1 MVKGIITAVITFI
14 VLLLVAAVLVMGY
27 LGIMPG
33 VSSLMGSDKPRDLGI
48 TATSQDYQT
57 MVTKSG
63 VTVSALPSDTLP
75 ADSLTFSGSRVV
87 NTFYTSEEL
96 TAFVNQT
103 DYKYKPVK
111 NFQVRINSDG
121 TVECSGIFDIKVI
134 QDFITASSG
143 NSEISQYWDKYS
155 RYFLSN
161 PAFYVK
167 CTPSMTNNHLSLQ
180 VEKFELGRFSIPQAA
195 LDELTSKLITLTDSI
210 INHIPGLS
218 VNSITMV
225 NGKAVFNMVGHK
237 YISIATP

>member
-1 MVKGIITAVITFI
+1 MVKGIVTAIITFA
-14 VLLLVAAVLVMGY
+14 VLILAAAVLIMGY

-33 VSSLMGSDKPRDLGI
+33 VSSLMGSDKPRDLGV

-57 MVTKSG
+57 MVSKSG
-63 VTVSALPSDTLP
+63 VTIGTLPSDTPP
-75 ADSLTFSGSRVV
+75 ADSIIFSGSRIV
-87 NTFYTSEEL
+87 NTSYTAEEL

-103 DYKYKPVK
+103 NYRYTPVK
-111 NFQVRINSDG
+111 NFQVRINNDG

-134 QDFITASSG
+134 QDFITAMDG
-143 NSEISQYWDKYS
+143 NAEVSEYWNKYS
-155 RYFLSN
+155 RYFISN

-180 VEKFELGRFSIPQAA
+180 LEKFELGRFSIPQAA
-195 LDELTSKLITLTDSI
+195 LDELSSKLITLTDGLIS
-210 INHIPGLS
+210 HIPGLS

-225 NGKAVFNMVGHK
+225 NGKAVFNMIGHK